1 MMVFTEAAELRVV
14 GTQFNVN
21 ARDESTKLIVN
32 EGEVILKRTTDG
44 ESVNVTPQH
53 QVVASLRDAKQL
65 RSIKRARQVHAWKSD
80 LQSETSHGKWIPST
94 MELVSPDIN
103 QQINQ
108 VFDNLSAIAVAAG
121 TTLNDAVKLTVY
133 LTDLGHFSNVNEVMA
148 QRLGQPYPARVA
160 LEVSALPRS
169 ALVEIDAIVAIS

>member
-1 MMVFTEAAELRVV
+1 MMKKT
-14 GTQFNVN
+14 
-21 ARDESTKLIVN
+21 I
-32 EGEVILKRTTDG
+32 TTDNAPAAIG
-44 ESVNVTPQH
+44 TYSQAVQH
-53 QVVASLRDAKQL
+53 GGLLYVSGQIPLV
-65 RSIKRARQVHAWKSD
+65 
-80 LQSETSHGKWIPST
+80 PST

-133 LTDLGHFSNVNEVMA
+133 LTDLGHFSSVNEVMA

>member
-1 MMVFTEAAELRVV
+1 M
-14 GTQFNVN
+14 
-21 ARDESTKLIVN
+21 KKKI
-32 EGEVILKRTTDG
+32 TTDNAPAAIG
-44 ESVNVTPQH
+44 TYSQAVQH
-53 QVVASLRDAKQL
+53 GGLLYVSGQIPLV
-65 RSIKRARQVHAWKSD
+65 
-80 LQSETSHGKWIPST
+80 PST

-133 LTDLGHFSNVNEVMA
+133 LTDLGHFSSVNEVMA

>member
-1 MMVFTEAAELRVV
+1 MKKT
-14 GTQFNVN
+14 
-21 ARDESTKLIVN
+21 I
-32 EGEVILKRTTDG
+32 TTDNAPAAIG
-44 ESVNVTPQH
+44 TYSQAVQH
-53 QVVASLRDAKQL
+53 GGLLYVSGQIPLV
-65 RSIKRARQVHAWKSD
+65 
-80 LQSETSHGKWIPST
+80 PST

-133 LTDLGHFSNVNEVMA
+133 LTDLGHFSSVNEVMA
-148 QRLGQPYPARVA
+148 QRLGQPHPARVA

>member
-1 MMVFTEAAELRVV
+1 MKKT
-14 GTQFNVN
+14 
-21 ARDESTKLIVN
+21 I
-32 EGEVILKRTTDG
+32 TTDNAPAAIG
-44 ESVNVTPQH
+44 TYSQAVQH
-53 QVVASLRDAKQL
+53 GGLLYVSGQIPLV
-65 RSIKRARQVHAWKSD
+65 
-80 LQSETSHGKWIPST
+80 PST

-133 LTDLGHFSNVNEVMA
+133 LTDLGHFSSVNEVMS
-148 QRLGQPYPARVA
+148 QRLAQPYPARVA